1 MWHVCQFLLS
11 HQQGLLEDHYLSP
24 GKCLVVILLSTS
36 LGPHA
41 GCPATST
48 SSIGWTSTR
57 SRSQWHMSIGKI
69 ALGKLLMNMVCL
81 WVSSWSKMLQPSFIL
96 QLSEDQTNIKTISVI
111 IGAHIRYTI
120 RVWRPVTDSLP
131 VSCRATSQ
139 WQSNTVWK
147 THCLRLRVLSPVTDS
162 LHLLT
167 ACRSL

>member
-1 MWHVCQFLLS
+1 MFGSDSVQHVTWTTRRLPRDEYIKHWMNK
-11 HQQGLLEDHYLSP
+11 HQKS
-24 GKCLVVILLSTS
+24 
-36 LGPHA
+36 
-41 GCPATST
+41 
-48 SSIGWTSTR
+48 
-57 SRSQWHMSIGKI
+57 SQWHMSIGKV

-81 WVSSWSKMLQPSFIL
+81 WVSSWSKMSQPSFIL

-111 IGAHIRYTI
+111 IGAHIRYTM

-147 THCLRLRVLSPVTDS
+147 PHCLWLRVLSPVTDS

-167 ACRSL
+167 ECRSY